1 MFQTKLPS
9 LNKVIIIGNLT
20 RDPELRFTQAGVPVV
35 NFKIASNKRYKDSL
49 GMVKE
54 DVCYI
59 GVVAWEKLAESCRDH
74 LTKGSA
80 VLVEGE
86 LRSRLKEN
94 EDGSKRNFVEI
105 KAFYIQFLDKDKRGE
120 SISLE
125 SRDSLHAAVSENETE
140 GLSDKP

>member
-1 MFQTKLPS
+1 MSQTKLPS

-20 RDPELRFTQAGVPVV
+20 RDPELRFTQSGVPVV

-49 GMVKE
+49 GIVKE

-59 GVVAWEKLAESCRDH
+59 GVVAWEKLAESCRDY
-74 LTKGSA
+74 LKKGSA

-94 EDGSKRNFVEI
+94 EDGTKRNFVEI
-105 KAFYIQFLDKDKRGE
+105 KAFYIQFLDKKGE
-120 SISLE
+120 TLTLE
-125 SRDSLHAAVSENETE
+125 SNPNLESTVSGNETDSLS
-140 GLSDKP
+140 GKS

>member
-1 MFQTKLPS
+1 MSPTKLPS
-9 LNKVIIIGNLT
+9 LNKVIIVGNLT

-49 GMVKE
+49 GIVKE

-74 LTKGSA
+74 LKKGSA

-86 LRSRLKEN
+86 LRSRLKEH
-94 EDGSKRNFVEI
+94 EDGTKRNFVEI
-105 KAFYIQFLDKDKRGE
+105 KAFYIQFLDKDQRGE
-120 SISLE
+120 SLGLE
-125 SRDSLHAAVSENETE
+125 SSDSLQAAVSENETDS
-140 GLSDKP
+140 LSDKT